1 MSKYNLHDLR
11 AAILKGFTV
20 FYETRHITNT
30 IVQVLV
36 TIISLQQCIT
46 DSSIQ
51 WKTEY
56 FISSLEFQFIYRD
69 ERCVQVVVEV
79 SVYNFLQMIS
89 I

>member
-1 MSKYNLHDLR
+1 MSKSNLHDLR

-36 TIISLQQCIT
+36 TIISLQQCI